1 MIFAEKVSQ
10 FSVKAL
16 VVVGAFNKEKAFS
29 RHCESTDD
37 SSSISRPG
45 VEEDQSAG
53 EPGVAGGG
61 QRAVQQPADAAGAAQ
76 TGAEAAPAGTHR
88 PAPPPP
94 AAQAHPP
101 TAGEGHGTTISH

>member
-1 MIFAEKVSQ
+1 MVIRVSI
-10 FSVKAL
+10 VGYYL
-16 VVVGAFNKEKAFS
+16 VGTFNKEKSLVGAFS

-45 VEEDQSAG
+45 VEEDESAG

-61 QRAVQQPADAAGAAQ
+61 QRAVKQPADAAGAAQ
-76 TGAEAAPAGTHR
+76 AGTEAAPAGTYR
-88 PAPPPP
+88 TAPPPP

-101 TAGEGHGTTISH
+101 TAGGGRGTMISH